1 MVPLRKQFDWD
12 TVKAFSEAMVRHLA
26 RTLPQLFV
34 AKSGPKNRVGKIF
47 VDSSVE
53 RPLMA
58 ASRPFRPVES
68 TTQSGLSSER
78 LETAL
83 CFRCYGTDRTSEND
97 NEDSHCIRPRWI

>member
-58 ASRPFRPVES
+58 ASRPFRPAD
-68 TTQSGLSSER
+68 G
-78 LETAL
+78 
-83 CFRCYGTDRTSEND
+83 DRGCVKTL
-97 NEDSHCIRPRWI
+97 